1 MPDELRLCAGKL
13 ARREG
18 RIDETL
24 ELLARQTETAFDIVG
39 IATEI
44 DTPESG
50 IDIGG
55 QIGIYAINE
64 PCMFAERAVQ
74 AGVHGRPAEDIVE
87 ECHGISA
94 FVGAAKSSGSDDDV
108 CLMRTLLYDFATR

>member
-108 CLMRTLLYDFATR
+108 CLMRTLLYELATR